1 MTAPAHST
9 YSASGFEAARLC
21 PGKPVMEAGKPDN
34 SSAFA
39 REGTAAHT
47 VLELCL
53 TNNQRAGA
61 YLGRLIDVEGDQ
73 IEVTDEMVD
82 HLDWC
87 LDVIADYA
95 GDEGLV
101 MAETRV
107 NYAEDIGVEHH
118 EAWGTSDVIIVR
130 GSEAIS
136 IDLKYGRGVEVDA
149 DCDQTKLYLLGTV
162 RQVDGLVADIT
173 HCRAVIL
180 QPRLSRSPAEWDCTV
195 DELRKW
201 ASTVAWDAVEARQ
214 TAAKEW
220 KPELQALWVET
231 SLNPNE
237 KSCKFCKAKATCP
250 ALRNEVAME
259 VSLSQPATPDEFAE
273 LELATPVEKAGILDG
288 DPAAFL
294 AAALSKVDLI
304 EDWCKAVRADAE
316 RRLLAGETVPGYKV
330 VQGKRGARQWT
341 DAKEAEQMLKTFRV
355 KLEDMYDMKVISPT
369 SAEKLAK
376 AKAIGKRQWPKLQ
389 ELITQSDGKPHVA
402 PVSDPRPA
410 LDIKPVAEDF
420 ENVADDLA

>member
-21 PGKPVMEAGKPDN
+21 PGKPVMEAGKPNN

-87 LDVIADYA
+87 LDTIADYA
-95 GDEGLV
+95 GEDGLV

-250 ALRNEVAME
+250 ALRNEVA
-259 VSLSQPATPDEFAE
+259 STTFDIAPASPDDFAE
-273 LELATPVEKAGILDG
+273 
-288 DPAAFL
+288 AALPFTGYAHTDAEWL
-294 AAALSKVDLI
+294 SASLSKVDLI
-304 EDWCKAVRADAE
+304 EDWCKAVRAETE
-316 RRLLAGETVPGYKV
+316 RRLLAGESVPGYKV

-341 DAKEAEQMLKTFRV
+341 DAKEAEAMLKTFRV
-355 KLEDMYDMKVISPT
+355 KLEDMYDLKLISPT

-376 AKAIGKRQWPKLQ
+376 AETIGKRQWPKLQ
-389 ELITQSDGKPHVA
+389 GLITQSDGKPHVA
-402 PVSDPRPA
+402 PVSDPRPT
-410 LDIKPVAEDF
+410 LDIKPVVEDF

>member
-1 MTAPAHST
+1 MGHAQLSPSAWERWSACPG
-9 YSASGFEAARLC
+9 SVALCRDLPDASGTHA
-21 PGKPVMEAGKPDN
+21 D
-34 SSAFA
+34 
-39 REGTAAHT
+39 EGTAAH
-47 VLELCL
+47 E
-53 TNNQRAGA
+53 
-61 YLGRLIDVEGDQ
+61 
-73 IEVTDEMVD
+73 
-82 HLDWC
+82 
-87 LDVIADYA
+87 
-95 GDEGLV
+95 
-101 MAETRV
+101 MAELILRGQHHKLHDSEGKFTKAQNGV
-107 NYAEDIGVEHH
+107 AFTAEMLEYVGRYTNTVVEIAANNAGELHVEQRLPIWH
-118 EAWGTSDVIIVR
+118 WTGEPGAHGTSDAVILLADELVV
-130 GSEAIS
+130 A
-136 IDLKYGRGVEVDA
+136 DLKYGRGVEVDA

-273 LELATPVEKAGILDG
+273 LELATPVEKAEILDG

-304 EDWCKAVRADAE
+304 EDWCKGVRAEAE
-316 RRLLAGETVPGYKV
+316 RRLLAGESVPGYKV
-330 VQGKRGARQWT
+330 VQGKRGNRQWT

-355 KLEDMYDMKVISPT
+355 KLEDMYEMKVISPT
-369 SAEKLAK
+369 TAEKLAK
-376 AKAIGKRQWPKLQ
+376 AETIGKRQWPKLQ
-389 ELITQSDGKPHVA
+389 VLITQSDGKPHVA